1 MHCPRGK
8 AKIGAMT
15 PIQRYQQDIDDDLIQ
30 PDAAQRQAV
39 EMLDVIYSKLI
50 NPPKQKKSF
59 FKHLLNKD
67 QTLKPEPGLYMWGGV
82 GRGKTY
88 LMDLFFDSLP
98 FKQKKR
104 VHFHRF
110 MQGIQDE
117 LKDMRDLQNPLDI
130 IAEKSAKDIRVL
142 CLDEFQVHDI
152 ADAMILAGLLQALF
166 DRGVSLITTSNTQP
180 DLLYNDG
187 LQRDRFL
194 PAIDLLKTHTTIL
207 NVDGG
212 NDYRLRALN
221 QAQTWLCPP
230 DEDSDQELKQYFE
243 QLSTTAHTTE
253 DLIIFQRPIPVILRS
268 QGIAWFEFNAL
279 CDGPRGQADYIEL
292 SRIFHTIQ
300 ISNIPVMT
308 WEQDDKARRF
318 IELIDEFYDRH
329 VNLIA
334 SADAQPAELY
344 QGERLS
350 AMFERTS
357 SRLLEM
363 QSEEYMALEHKA

>member
-1 MHCPRGK
+1 LHCPRSE
-8 AKIGAMT
+8 AKIRYMT
-15 PIQRYQQDIDDDLIQ
+15 PIQRYQQDLDDSLIQ

-39 EMLDVIYSKLI
+39 EQLDEIYSQLTIPSKPE
-50 NPPKQKKSF
+50 NSF
-59 FKHLLNKD
+59 FKGLFKKK
-67 QTLKPEPGLYMWGGV
+67 QSTPPVRGLYMWGGV

-98 FKQKKR
+98 FENKKR

-110 MQGIQDE
+110 MQSIQDE
-117 LKDMRDLQNPLDI
+117 LKDMRDLQNPLQI
-130 IAEKSAKDIRVL
+130 IAQTSAKNIRVL

-166 DRGVSLITTSNTQP
+166 NNGVSLITTSNTKP
-180 DLLYNDG
+180 DLLYKDG

-194 PAIDLLKTHTTIL
+194 PAIDLLNTHTTVM

-221 QAQTWLCPP
+221 QAQTWLSPP
-230 DEDSDQELKQYFE
+230 DEKSNAKLRQYFE
-243 QLSTTAHTTE
+243 QLSTTASTTE

-268 QGIAWFEFNAL
+268 EGIAWFEFNAL

-292 SRIFHTIQ
+292 SRIFHTVQ
-300 ISNIPVMT
+300 ISNIPSMT

-334 SADAQPAELY
+334 SAQASPGQLY

-363 QSEEYMALEHKA
+363 QSVEYMALEHKA